1 MTLTRKLLLSYLALV
16 GVTALTLVVAADRL
30 LRARLSSE
38 AAVELEREARFLGAA
53 ARGRSGAELDSTV
66 RSLGRATDRR
76 LTIVD
81 ANGVVIVDSDFRR
94 DEVASLENHADRP
107 EVRAAHAGR
116 TGMDL
121 RRSAS
126 TGRWELKVA
135 VPIGNGA
142 VVRVSSPLPQVDAL
156 VADAQGAVLLGAVIA
171 AGVAALLAL
180 GFAGDVARP
189 LVRLRDAAQAIAGG
203 ESPALDLRGRDEVGD
218 LARALRTVDERLSAR
233 LRELEHERS
242 EMAALIA
249 SMVEG
254 VVACDALGAV
264 TTLNPAARLLL
275 GLGSDDRPASVR
287 ELFRQRAAR
296 EAVDATL
303 AGGAT
308 AGLEVEHENRTILL
322 SGQALP
328 GGGAVFAL
336 HDVSDLKR
344 LETVRRDFVANV
356 SHELKTPLTVVRGYA
371 ETLLKDDPPSDI
383 RRGFLDTMLTHSR
396 RMQRLIDDLLDLSRI
411 ESGAWRP
418 EPAAIPL
425 SAAVADAWRSL
436 RDRPGAGTLAFT
448 TQVDPNSAALQVDP
462 GALQQIL
469 LNVLDNAVRHTP
481 AGGRIA
487 VRARRDGPDVRL
499 DISDT
504 GAGIPAE
511 HLPRIFERFY
521 RADPARDRERGGTGL
536 GLAIVKHLVE
546 AHGGH
551 VEAESTVGTGTTIRM
566 RLPAA

>member
-1 MTLTRKLLLSYLALV
+1 
-16 GVTALTLVVAADRL
+16 
-30 LRARLSSE
+30 
-38 AAVELEREARFLGAA
+38 
-53 ARGRSGAELDSTV
+53 
-66 RSLGRATDRR
+66 
-76 LTIVD
+76 
-81 ANGVVIVDSDFRR
+81 
-94 DEVASLENHADRP
+94 
-107 EVRAAHAGR
+107 
-116 TGMDL
+116 
-121 RRSAS
+121 
-126 TGRWELKVA
+126 
-135 VPIGNGA
+135 
-142 VVRVSSPLPQVDAL
+142 
-156 VADAQGAVLLGAVIA
+156 
-171 AGVAALLAL
+171 
-180 GFAGDVARP
+180 
-189 LVRLRDAAQAIAGG
+189 
-203 ESPALDLRGRDEVGD
+203 
-218 LARALRTVDERLSAR
+218 
-233 LRELEHERS
+233 
-242 EMAALIA
+242 
-249 SMVEG
+249 
-254 VVACDALGAV
+254 
-264 TTLNPAARLLL
+264 
-275 GLGSDDRPASVR
+275 
-287 ELFRQRAAR
+287 
-296 EAVDATL
+296 
-303 AGGAT
+303 
-308 AGLEVEHENRTILL
+308 
-322 SGQALP
+322 
-328 GGGAVFAL
+328 
-336 HDVSDLKR
+336 
-344 LETVRRDFVANV
+344 FVANV

-383 RRGFLDTMLTHSR
+383 RRGFLDSMLTHSR

-511 HLPRIFERFY
+511 HLHRIFERFY